1 MFILMFLWNQECR
14 DSCEEWNGTEE
25 ERVALSARKDVER
38 EKWERKGVG
47 KMCRGMLLSIFT
59 TFQKVVVW
67 IEKVE
72 VRILTI
78 GP

>member
-1 MFILMFLWNQECR
+1 MMVR
-14 DSCEEWNGTEE
+14 RMG
-25 ERVALSARKDVER
+25 KR
-38 EKWERKGVG
+38 EGKGVG